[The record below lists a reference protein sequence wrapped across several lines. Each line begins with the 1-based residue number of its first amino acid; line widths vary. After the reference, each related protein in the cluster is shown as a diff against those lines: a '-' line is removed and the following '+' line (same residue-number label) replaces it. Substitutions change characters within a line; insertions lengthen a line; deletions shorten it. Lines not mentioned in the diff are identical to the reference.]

1 MTRKS
6 RTVEEDH
13 PWSTYDGTPHIHVR
27 LRDFLDM
34 LWCLTPTE
42 EVRFFG
48 CANSAR
54 ASDAP
59 TTTAH
64 LRYAKVRQP
73 NCPRRSTLVP
83 TATEG

>member
-13 PWSTYDGTPHIHVR
+13 PWSTYAGTPPIHGR

-34 LWCLTPTE
+34 LWCLAATG

-48 CANSAR
+48 CADGAR
-54 ASDAP
+54 AGLLSA
-59 TTTAH
+59 ARH
-64 LRYAKVRQP
+64 AGSAEFCAVANLGQ
-73 NCPRRSTLVP
+73 
-83 TATEG
+83 